1 MILIERENAF
11 KIFYLMMAADGT
23 IGSEEK
29 EKLAEIGLD
38 LFGENYQEIEPRM
51 VLECQTIVQ
60 EIVADPNEAYDILSD
75 QIDKELV

>member
-38 LFGENYQEIEPRM
+38 LFG
-51 VLECQTIVQ
+51 
-60 EIVADPNEAYDILSD
+60 
-75 QIDKELV
+75 